1 MNEWPQKITK
11 EMYNSLL
18 DYENPIQNTVSSKGY
33 FNYYC
38 YNQYLYEFTNSAF
51 ITRCKL
57 LVTIKDRN
65 AKKRRHSSTS
75 PVTFSRGSI
84 IVWTA
89 NGTSVYSESKCWYK
103 RLCEFCGDICW
114 DTWLYQHQ
122 WKKKWT
128 AIAVFFSSI
137 QIREKMYS
145 CKKYIFVSHNAW
157 PTGEQRKSF
166 LCSISWQITGQKQ
179 MSDVACLTG
188 DSQRQTDKTRL
199 SFIDSHICW
208 YCLGRLMHDI
218 FSFAI
223 CSLT

>member
-11 EMYNSLL
+11 EMYNSLP

-65 AKKRRHSSTS
+65 AKKHRHSSTS

-103 RLCEFCGDICW
+103 RLCEFCSDICW

-122 WKKKWT
+122 WKTK
-128 AIAVFFSSI
+128 VNSHCCFFSLLFKSERKCTAAKNI
-137 QIREKMYS
+137 YLCPIMLDLLGNKG
-145 CKKYIFVSHNAW
+145 SHSSA
-157 PTGEQRKSF
+157 P
-166 LCSISWQITGQKQ
+166 
-179 MSDVACLTG
+179 
-188 DSQRQTDKTRL
+188 
-199 SFIDSHICW
+199 
-208 YCLGRLMHDI
+208 YLGK
-218 FSFAI
+218 
-223 CSLT
+223 

>member
-11 EMYNSLL
+11 EIYNSLL

-84 IVWTA
+84 IVWAA
-89 NGTSVYSESKCWYK
+89 NVFIDRVSADIRGFVNSVVIFVGIYDCTNTSE
-103 RLCEFCGDICW
+103 
-114 DTWLYQHQ
+114 
-122 WKKKWT
+122 KKKWT

-199 SFIDSHICW
+199 SFIDSHVCW
-208 YCLGRLMHDI
+208 YCLGRLMRDI